1 MEGKSIKIKVAVHLF
16 QKGIYRHYKGNY
28 YELVDIV
35 NHSETLEKMVLYRAL
50 YGEKEL
56 WVRPSS
62 MWNEKIIVDSKEV
75 TRFEL
80 VEKK

>member
-1 MEGKSIKIKVAVHLF
+1 MFE
-16 QKGIYRHYKGNY
+16 KGIYRHYKGNL

-56 WVRPSS
+56 WVRPIS
-62 MWNEKIIVDSKEV
+62 MWNEEV
-75 TRFEL
+75 EVNGKKVKRFEL
-80 VEKK
+80 VK